1 MDFGLPR
8 QKESA
13 LPLLADAQSAA
24 VGSKQVAPIN
34 VPRTRHYTSL
44 ARGTRKS
51 RQREIAPLFG
61 TQLPLHMKMI
71 EFPRTFPLRTFVVCF
86 TIWLIATE
94 VLVFDEIKFNARIE
108 LLEQAGRT
116 LRAPE
121 VIVPSERPSDL
132 QRGAKMQTL

>member
-1 MDFGLPR
+1 
-8 QKESA
+8 
-13 LPLLADAQSAA
+13 
-24 VGSKQVAPIN
+24 
-34 VPRTRHYTSL
+34 
-44 ARGTRKS
+44 
-51 RQREIAPLFG
+51 
-61 TQLPLHMKMI
+61 MKMI

-121 VIVPSERPSDL
+121 VIVPNERPSHVPS
-132 QRGAKMQTL
+132 GANMQTL